1 MRLVP
6 QDEKFH
12 ELFIE
17 HGKHV
22 AEAATQINNLMNSYA
37 NVQEQVALIRSVE
50 KQGDRIVG
58 EVHRRLERAFITPY
72 DRQDIHDLTSDLDD
86 ILDGIQAAAET
97 FVIYGIEHP
106 TDEAKEFTA
115 ILAAQASQL
124 SEALMKLPSHQGI
137 QPHLAMV
144 NDLEHRA
151 DGLLRASVGR
161 LFRENTNAIE
171 VIKLRDLYQQLEEAI
186 DATQAAGKVVSRI
199 LAKHS

>member
-1 MRLVP
+1 MRLIP

-12 ELFIE
+12 ELFAE
-17 HGKHV
+17 HGV
-22 AEAATQINNLMNSYA
+22 LVRDAANKINSLMSSYT
-37 NVQEQVALIRSVE
+37 NVQEQVAAIRAVE
-50 KQGDRIVG
+50 KGGDKIVG

-72 DRQDIHDLTSDLDD
+72 DRQDIHDLTSNLDD

-97 FVIYGIEHP
+97 FVIYGIDHP
-106 TDEAKEFTA
+106 TDEAKEFTS

-124 SEALMKLPSHQGI
+124 AEALAKLSTHSGI
-137 QPHLAMV
+137 QPHVAMI

-161 LFRENTNAIE
+161 LFRESSNAIE

-186 DATQAAGKVVSRI
+186 DACQSAGKVITRI